1 MSTPAIR
8 AMSLPLSLTL
18 LVLRLRADH
27 EDLTVAPNDLALVA
41 TLLDGRS
48 YLQALVPHPPRDSA
62 ALQVVR
68 TQFDEDLVPWDDT
81 NEVHPHLP
89 RDVRQDCVPVL
100 ELDLEH
106 RVWEGFGDGA
116 LHLDHVLGRLVT
128 CHGLQTQGSPRR
140 VPTGTKIVPKPPKR
154 SNGWSCG
161 GHRLALGSREDDRP
175 GRRASEGVLEVGREA
190 AVRGD
195 DGPLVG
201 KRARFRP
208 AGIDHRFDRDAEPL
222 LYLQSP
228 LGRAVVRDLR
238 LLVHRPPDPVADV
251 IADDAQA
258 LALDEALDRRS
269 DVAQALA
276 DDRRRDGPA
285 QRLLRDRDE
294 LRRLCG
300 DLTDRDSHRRI
311 GVPALDDRAGVDADD
326 LPFLEPALARDAM
339 HDLLV
344 QARADHTGE
353 RRKDGD
359 PVPLEVRYRAASL
372 QDVGGDPVE
381 LAGGHARAHRGA
393 ACGEDLGHDPSGLAH
408 LRGLLRRL
416 QRDHQLASFPFRR
429 SRIAVRRAPISSIA
443 PTPGM
448 RWTRPRLS

>member
-89 RDVRQDCVPVL
+89 RDVRQDRVPVL
-100 ELDLEH
+100 KLDLEH

-140 VPTGTKIVPKPPKR
+140 VPREVKIVPKPPKR

-161 GHRLALGSREDDRP
+161 GHRLALGSREDDRA
-175 GRRASEGVLEVGREA
+175 GRRAGAGVLGMGRQP

-201 KRARFRP
+201 RGPGSRP
-208 AGIDHRFDRDAEPL
+208 ADVDHRFDRDAEPL
-222 LYLQSP
+222 LSLQSP
-228 LGRAVVRDLR
+228 LRRAVVRDLR
-238 LLVHRPPDPVADV
+238 LLVHRPSYAVTGV
-251 IADDAQA
+251 IADDAEA
-258 LALDEALDRRS
+258 LALDEALDRRP
-269 DVAQALA
+269 DVPQALA

-285 QRLLRDRDE
+285 QRLL
-294 LRRLCG
+294 
-300 DLTDRDSHRRI
+300 S
-311 GVPALDDRAGVDADD
+311 
-326 LPFLEPALARDAM
+326 
-339 HDLLV
+339 
-344 QARADHTGE
+344 
-353 RRKDGD
+353 
-359 PVPLEVRYRAASL
+359 
-372 QDVGGDPVE
+372 
-381 LAGGHARAHRGA
+381 
-393 ACGEDLGHDPSGLAH
+393 
-408 LRGLLRRL
+408 
-416 QRDHQLASFPFRR
+416 
-429 SRIAVRRAPISSIA
+429 
-443 PTPGM
+443 
-448 RWTRPRLS
+448 